1 MSSIDKLFT
10 GEENGMSQ
18 YYTVKE
24 TKAIESLTQEIDN
37 LQVRIDEKKPLCPER
52 WETVM
57 EKLKMEWTYDSNA
70 IEGSTLTLGE
80 TIFFLR
86 EGLTV
91 EGKPLKDFLD
101 ARNHIDAIDFL
112 YDVIS
117 DKRPITEGLIK
128 EINALLLKG
137 IEYTDAVDSTGKKT
151 KKKATPGHYKKTPN
165 TVIQLDGTI
174 HEYTAPLHVTTEMEK
189 LISWINENI
198 DKKHGLI
205 TGAVAHYNLVK
216 IHPFDD
222 GNGRGARLLM
232 NVIFIKKRLPPAII
246 RNERRRL
253 YLDTLAK
260 ADKGDLE
267 PFVRFVG
274 ESLVS
279 TQKVIIDAL

>member
-1 MSSIDKLFT
+1 MPK
-10 GEENGMSQ
+10 
-18 YYTVKE
+18 YYTVKKTE
-24 TKAIESLTQEIDN
+24 ELELLTQEINN
-37 LQVRIDEKKPLCPER
+37 LQVRIDEKKPLRPER

-117 DKRPITEGLIK
+117 DERPITEGLIK

-137 IEYTDAVDSTGKKT
+137 IEHTVAVDLTGKKT

-174 HEYTAPLHVTTEMEK
+174 HEYTDPLHVTTEMEK

-198 DKKHGLI
+198 DKEHGLI
-205 TGAVAHYNLVK
+205 TGAVAHYNMVR

-232 NVIFIKKRLPPAII
+232 NLIFIKKRLPPAVI
-246 RNERRRL
+246 RNKRRRL
-253 YLDTLAK
+253 YLNTLAK

-279 TQKVIIDAL
+279 TQKVIIEAL

>member
-1 MSSIDKLFT
+1 MSSIDELFT
-10 GEENGMSQ
+10 GEKNGMPK
-18 YYTVKE
+18 YYTVKKTE
-24 TKAIESLTQEIDN
+24 ELELLTQEINN
-37 LQVRIDEKKPLCPER
+37 LQVRIDEKKFLQPER
-52 WETVM
+52 RETVM

-117 DKRPITEGLIK
+117 DEHPITEGLIK

-137 IEYTDAVDSTGKKT
+137 IEHTVAVDSTGKKT

-165 TVIQLDGTI
+165 TVIQFDGTI
-174 HEYTAPLHVTTEMEK
+174 HEYTDPLHVTTEMEK

-198 DKKHGLI
+198 DKEHGLI

-232 NVIFIKKRLPPAII
+232 NLIFIKKRLPPAVI

-279 TQKVIIDAL
+279 TQKVIIEAL

>member
-1 MSSIDKLFT
+1 MS
-10 GEENGMSQ
+10 
-18 YYTVKE
+18 YYTVRE
-24 TKAIESLTQEIDN
+24 TDALKLLMKEIDD
-37 LQVRIDEKKPLCPER
+37 LQVKIDEKRPMRPER
-52 WETVM
+52 WQAVT

-91 EGKPLKDFLD
+91 EGKPLKDFVD
-101 ARNHIDAIDFL
+101 AHNHVDAINFL

-117 DKRPITEGLIK
+117 DQRPITEGLIK

-137 IEYTDAVDSTGKKT
+137 VEYTDAVDLTGKKT
-151 KKKATPGHYKKTPN
+151 RKKATPGQYKKAPN

-174 HEYTAPLHVTTEMEK
+174 HEYTDPLHVTTEMEE
-189 LISWINENI
+189 LIAWINEHI
-198 DKKHGLI
+198 DSEHGLI
-205 TGAVAHYNLVK
+205 TGAVTHYNLTR

-222 GNGRGARLLM
+222 GNGRGARLSM
-232 NVIFIKKRLPPAII
+232 NLIFIKKGLPPAVI
-246 RNERRRL
+246 RNEQRRF
-253 YLDTLAK
+253 YLDALAK

-274 ESLVS
+274 KSLVN
-279 TQKVIIDAL
+279 TQKTILENL